1 MRGAD
6 DIVRHGL
13 LHGVPSDGKARSG
26 SAMFGPGGTA
36 MGGAAARGGH
46 VLSRRLSWQAH
57 AGRTITENKS
67 WYDEVEGL
75 VPPSVLGHIVRY
87 GLYSREDPLQSD

>member
-6 DIVRHGL
+6 AV
-13 LHGVPSDGKARSG
+13 VRSG
-26 SAMFGPGGTA
+26 LRKGLGDSKED
-36 MGGAAARGGH
+36 
-46 VLSRRLSWQAH
+46 SEQRR
-57 AGRTITENKS
+57 ITETKS

-87 GLYSREDPLQSD
+87 GLYAKGPESD

>member
-6 DIVRHGL
+6 DIVRRGL
-13 LHGVPSDGKARSG
+13 RKGEKASG
-26 SAMFGPGGTA
+26 AEER
-36 MGGAAARGGH
+36 AR
-46 VLSRRLSWQAH
+46 R
-57 AGRTITENKS
+57 ITETKS

-87 GLYSREDPLQSD
+87 GLYSREERAMDIDP

>member
-6 DIVRHGL
+6 DIVRYGL
-13 LHGVPSDGKARSG
+13 RAGAEKPSKTKAPT
-26 SAMFGPGGTA
+26 SA
-36 MGGAAARGGH
+36 
-46 VLSRRLSWQAH
+46 
-57 AGRTITENKS
+57 S

-87 GLYSREDPLQSD
+87 GLYARDDPMETD